1 MMQMWANTV
10 EGSKGFKNADQIAK
24 ENVAV
29 QKKNAETQLSGAGT
43 DVTDWAQDDHYFH
56 RVFKQYS
63 TPKMKADGSES
74 SEKIIAKDD
83 SEKALTEILM
93 AKIDSSGDALKGN
106 K

>member
-1 MMQMWANTV
+1 
-10 EGSKGFKNADQIAK
+10 
-24 ENVAV
+24 
-29 QKKNAETQLSGAGT
+29 
-43 DVTDWAQDDHYFH
+43 
-56 RVFKQYS
+56 
-63 TPKMKADGSES
+63 MKADGSES